1 MSDKNNEKV
10 VGGSTCLFCEKR
22 DDRDSPKAKPSDNF
36 IKSEMMAE
44 EHVDSIQMAIQELAS
59 GKIDDCLGRLIEV
72 EAKMQT
78 TLAFGE
84 LFDIENNGNKIH

>member
-10 VGGSTCLFCEKR
+10 VDGSTCLFCEKR
-22 DDRDSPKAKPSDNF
+22 EERDSRKAKPSDAF

-44 EHVDSIQMAIQELAS
+44 EHVDSIKMAIQELAS
-59 GKIDDCLGRLIEV
+59 GNIEDCLDRLMKV

-84 LFDIENNGNKIH
+84 LFDIENSGNKIH

>member
-22 DDRDSPKAKPSDNF
+22 DERDTRKVKPSDAF

-44 EHVDSIQMAIQELAS
+44 EHVDSIKMAIQELEA
-59 GKIDDCLGRLIEV
+59 GNIDDCLSRLIKI

>member
-1 MSDKNNEKV
+1 MSDQNNEKV
-10 VGGSTCLFCEKR
+10 VNGSTCLFCEKR
-22 DDRDSPKAKPSDNF
+22 EEREFRKIKPSDGF

-44 EHVDSIQMAIQELAS
+44 EHVESIKMAIQELAS
-59 GKIDDCLGRLIEV
+59 GNIDDSLNRLIKIE
-72 EAKMQT
+72 EKMQT

>member
-10 VGGSTCLFCEKR
+10 VDGSTCLFCEKR
-22 DDRDSPKAKPSDNF
+22 EERDTRKVKPSDAF
-36 IKSEMMAE
+36 IKSEMIAE

-59 GKIDDCLGRLIEV
+59 GNIEDCLGRLIRIE
-72 EAKMQT
+72 EKMQT